1 VRYASRV
8 EALTAEAARRP
19 APTNPLSEEE
29 KFGPDIAPLGEETGP
44 FGVGRL
50 PAPARAGA
58 EAGIVLA
65 GLGLLGGIL
74 WLVWRLMEPRR
85 LTPAE
90 RAYLRLTRFAP
101 VLAGVRAQPTWTP
114 YEFAGVLARRAPAA
128 GGSVRALTD
137 MFVRQRYGPASA
149 APAEGDPMQVWRRA
163 RTELLRARVSG
174 MYTRVVRLMRPA
186 EGYAGSSGRV
196 K

>member
-1 VRYASRV
+1 
-8 EALTAEAARRP
+8 
-19 APTNPLSEEE
+19 
-29 KFGPDIAPLGEETGP
+29 
-44 FGVGRL
+44 
-50 PAPARAGA
+50 
-58 EAGIVLA
+58 
-65 GLGLLGGIL
+65 
-74 WLVWRLMEPRR
+74 MEPRR

-137 MFVRQRYGPASA
+137 MFVRQRYGPAGA

-163 RTELLRARVSG
+163 RAE
-174 MYTRVVRLMRPA
+174 LMRERA
-186 EGYAGSSGRV
+186 HGMIQCATRLAIHLLERITGNEFRHY
-196 K
+196 